1 MPIAIIQH
9 YDWLCTNWK
18 SLAHFWFCWC
28 KTLSQLVPRLWVT
41 RLHWWPSLFRCRQC
55 SVSRLVRQVCFPG
68 SPASAHKPKTN
79 NVCGQGTVVHEYRGP
94 LMTCFFHLLAL
105 YLCEAGCSC
114 WLHPVSLQFT
124 HTSRTP
130 WVGAEWPGDLR
141 SAWIILCWTSVH
153 LVSESFLNGVYAI
166 LGLILLFTNIWPICF
181 FCCNC
186 QHLTYILFLST

>member
-9 YDWLCTNWK
+9 YDWWCANWM

-28 KTLSQLVPRLWVT
+28 RTWSQLVPILWVT
-41 RLHWWPSLFRCRQC
+41 TLHWWPSLFLCRQC

-114 WLHPVSLQFT
+114 WLHPVSPLFT
-124 HTSRTP
+124 HIWRSPGGDT
-130 WVGAEWPGDLR
+130 GDLW
-141 SAWIILCWTSVH
+141 STWIVLFWTSASLANCRPNSLLYKYFVH
-153 LVSESFLNGVYAI
+153 LFL
-166 LGLILLFTNIWPICF
+166 
-181 FCCNC
+181 
-186 QHLTYILFLST
+186 

>member
-1 MPIAIIQH
+1 MNVSGPLLVLLVQNLKPAGPHTVGDNTALMTQSISVQAV
-9 YDWLCTNWK
+9 
-18 SLAHFWFCWC
+18 FCV
-28 KTLSQLVPRLWVT
+28 KVGQTSI
-41 RLHWWPSLFRCRQC
+41 F
-55 SVSRLVRQVCFPG
+55 FPG
-68 SPASAHKPKTN
+68 SPAYVFVLGLCAIGG
-79 NVCGQGTVVHEYRGP
+79 CGQGTVVYEYSGP
-94 LMTCFFHLLAL
+94 LMTPVFHLLAL
-105 YLCEAGCSC
+105 HLCEAGCSC

-141 SAWIILCWTSVH
+141 SVWIILCWTSVH